1 MRSMKF
7 SRFILS
13 LAATALL
20 SGCFIIPFVQAFKET
35 GATEGDRMALL
46 EPEARKFADA
56 MVLGNKKLAMTV
68 VMPESRSSI
77 SKLIRD
83 RNEEE
88 RVVESKLDDVQYS
101 EAARKATVTLKVR
114 YYKVPF
120 YVVKMRIEEQ
130 HWEFTMSDGWKL
142 RDMAELDEEE
152 GSDVG

>member
-1 MRSMKF
+1 MHSIKF
-7 SRFILS
+7 YRAILVVV
-13 LAATALL
+13 AAVTF

-56 MVLGNKKLAMTV
+56 MVLGNKQLAMTV
-68 VMPESRSSI
+68 VMPESRTTI
-77 SKLIRD
+77 SKQIRG

-88 RVVESKLDDVQYS
+88 RVVESKLDDVQYT

-120 YVVKMRIEEQ
+120 YIVKSRLEEQ
-130 HWEFTMSDGWKL
+130 HWEFSMSDGWKL
-142 RDMAELDEEE
+142 RDMAGIEEE
-152 GSDVG
+152 ESDVG